1 MTLDGVGCNMLGE
14 MLMERRSE
22 LVAALASAAAA
33 AKASV
38 AKQETKPATRKP
50 IAAAEVVEL
59 LESDSEEPSPAAK
72 PRAKR
77 LKVAPEAT
85 SP

>member
-22 LVAALASAAAA
+22 LVAAL
-33 AKASV
+33 
-38 AKQETKPATRKP
+38 ETKPATRKP

-77 LKVAPEAT
+77 PKVAPEAT